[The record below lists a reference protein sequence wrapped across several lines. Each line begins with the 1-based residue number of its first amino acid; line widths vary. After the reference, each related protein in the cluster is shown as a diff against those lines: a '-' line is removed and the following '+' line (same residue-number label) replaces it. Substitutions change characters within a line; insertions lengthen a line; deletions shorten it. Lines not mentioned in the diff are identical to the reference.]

1 MEASFPLSRNG
12 LWQCRRPGMI
22 KHKSGTRWPDNREVG
37 SRCVRSTPYIRR
49 RGRWLVSGL
58 ASKPLGQFL
67 LVWPQ
72 NRWVRVFQF
81 VPENPQIRFGDL
93 RVEITLT
100 ISCFGL
106 QNQADY
112 SLSVVLQ
119 YRREVEHGAGTH
131 WDLADCFTWKQVG
144 LGFPS
149 LTLRLVEAWCGWCR
163 WYHRMNIAL
172 SWSWRQTSRCDGLHQ
187 TFLFQLCHFLCIRP

>member
-1 MEASFPLSRNG
+1 
-12 LWQCRRPGMI
+12 MI

-93 RVEITLT
+93 RVKITLT

-119 YRREVEHGAGTH
+119 YRREVEHGAGH
-131 WDLADCFTWKQVG
+131 ALRSSGLLHLKASRARVSQSDLKTGGGMVRMVQVVSSHEHCIE
-144 LGFPS
+144 LKLKTDESMRRVASDLSIPTLPFS
-149 LTLRLVEAWCGWCR
+149 L
-163 WYHRMNIAL
+163 Y
-172 SWSWRQTSRCDGLHQ
+172 
-187 TFLFQLCHFLCIRP
+187 